1 MKILFICN
9 ANKKVGL
16 GHLNRCRIIAKSLQK
31 LINKCEIHFSGDIKL
46 NFLDSLSTH
55 NFKFISEP
63 NYEDYDCI
71 ILDSYDKDD
80 FYKVDNLKLKK
91 IAIDDRALET
101 FINWDLVLN
110 FRLNPMKLNYKSKEI
125 CVGTSFF
132 PFDERLI
139 RLRLDSKPQKQIK
152 NLFFYF
158 GETKKIALDAKSE
171 KLIKEFSNKYNFFI
185 STNINNQPQNFE
197 TINRNNFF
205 NLFSKSDLII
215 SGGGLTKYE
224 AAFTKKINLTFS
236 INDLQKKDTEIL
248 SNLFL
253 TKDMGYFKDINYSL
267 IESIKMIENLKDN
280 EIELFY
286 ENSSKYFYTG
296 SLANMTKKIS
306 SIVL

>member
-1 MKILFICN
+1 MRFLFICN

-16 GHLNRCRIIAKSLQK
+16 GHLSRCRIIAKSLQK
-31 LINKCEIHFSGDIKL
+31 SINKCEIYFSGDIEI
-46 NFLDSLSTH
+46 NFLDSLSTD
-55 NFKFISEP
+55 NLRFVSSP
-63 NYEDYDCI
+63 NYEDYDCV

-80 FYKVDNLKLKK
+80 FYKVDNLNLKK

-101 FINWDLVLN
+101 FVNWDLVLN
-110 FRLNPMKLNYKSKEI
+110 FRVNPTKLNYESKEI

-139 RLRLDSKPQKQIK
+139 LLRLDSKPQKEIK

-158 GETKKIALDAKSE
+158 GETKKITLNTKSLE
-171 KLIKEFSNKYNFFI
+171 LIEEFSNKYNFFI
-185 STNINNQPQNFE
+185 SANINNQPQNFE
-197 TINRNNFF
+197 TINISNFF
-205 NLFSKSDLII
+205 NLFSKSDVII

-236 INDLQKKDTEIL
+236 INELQKQDTEIL

-253 TKDMGYFKDINYSL
+253 TKDMGYFKDINNSL
-267 IESIKMIENLKDN
+267 IESIKMLENLKDN

-286 ENSSKYFYTG
+286 KNSSKYFYTN
-296 SLANMTKKIS
+296 SLANMTQKIS